1 MSTAAAD
8 PAGPLAYGRTA
19 AARTWTKQAPSRP
32 QPGRRAMLLPAPT
45 ALPVPISSTD
55 PRGLSFGRGTTKAPT
70 RAWISAFTLDFIENT
85 PLHSLCAKFPQ
96 HDTCRGNL
104 GQNEQSEL
112 MQHKTLDE
120 RKKPVMSTTFGMDQR
135 AWVEQAVTRVR
146 HYFVTAKLVILAAG
160 LHGMGLRS
168 MARPSFHFRKNG
180 ALIPRMQ
187 DE

>member
-1 MSTAAAD
+1 
-8 PAGPLAYGRTA
+8 
-19 AARTWTKQAPSRP
+19 
-32 QPGRRAMLLPAPT
+32 
-45 ALPVPISSTD
+45 
-55 PRGLSFGRGTTKAPT
+55 
-70 RAWISAFTLDFIENT
+70 
-85 PLHSLCAKFPQ
+85 
-96 HDTCRGNL
+96 
-104 GQNEQSEL
+104 

-160 LHGMGLRS
+160 LHAMGLRS